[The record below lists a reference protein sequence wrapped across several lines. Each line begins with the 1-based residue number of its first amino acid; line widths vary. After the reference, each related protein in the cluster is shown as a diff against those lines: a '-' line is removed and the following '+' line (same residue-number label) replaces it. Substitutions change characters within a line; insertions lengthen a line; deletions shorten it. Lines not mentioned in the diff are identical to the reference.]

1 MAGNGN
7 ERSSPSGRTEE
18 INGWTVSKRQRK
30 VKKKKKVNCVLI
42 EVFCNVLCEWS
53 LP

>member
-1 MAGNGN
+1 MARNGN
-7 ERSSPSGRTEE
+7 ERSSASWRTEE

-30 VKKKKKVNCVLI
+30 VKEKFK
-42 EVFCNVLCEWS
+42 LCGNEG

>member
-30 VKKKKKVNCVLI
+30 VKKKKSK
-42 EVFCNVLCEWS
+42 LCANRS
-53 LP
+53 LL

>member
-7 ERSSPSGRTEE
+7 ERSSASGRTEE

-30 VKKKKKVNCVLI
+30 VKKKNQNSK
-42 EVFCNVLCEWS
+42 LCGNRS
-53 LP
+53 LL